1 MVALRIAL
9 RYLFSKKS
17 HNAVNAISII
27 SVVGIALASL
37 AIVCILSVFNGFT
50 DLALRQASVLSPDL
64 LIEPVAGKVM
74 VGSDSLCGI
83 VRGVRGVALAEPVV
97 EERALAISG
106 ARQMPVRLKGV
117 TERYGQMTDIDRV
130 VKEDGTFLL
139 HDSIA
144 GDVAALGVGVALGLE
159 ARPSLL
165 SRVELYVPRRIGRIN
180 PANPA
185 ASFQADT
192 LLVGGV
198 FQTEQAESDADLVIA
213 GIDVVRRLL
222 EYDDEATG
230 IEVKVDGRDD
240 GAVLSEI
247 KSLLG
252 SGYVVRDRV
261 EQQEEAF
268 RMIAVEKWVTF
279 CMLAFI
285 LMIASFNVVS
295 TLSMLVIEK
304 DDDARTLF
312 ALGASSGVVTRIFMI
327 EGWLISFLGGLLG
340 VVVGA
345 ILCIAQE
352 WFGFIRLGGDH
363 EMMTTDVY
371 PVRLDMLDL
380 CAVLGLVAVV
390 GCVVSS
396 LTAVFAK
403 SRFLRHVDFVA

>member
-37 AIVCILSVFNGFT
+37 AIVCILSVFNGFS

-83 VRGVRGVALAEPVV
+83 VRGVRGVVLAEPVV

-185 ASFQADT
+185 ASFRADT

-213 GIDVVRRLL
+213 GIDVVRQLL

-247 KSLLG
+247 KYLLG

-327 EGWLISFLGGLLG
+327 EGWLISFLGGVLG

-390 GCVVSS
+390 GFVVSS

-403 SRFLRHVDFVA
+403 SRFLRQVDFVA